1 MLRGRERALEQGVTT
16 EAQLRRGTVARAIE
30 RARRPDRNHMQALRR
45 RVPYWFIVAVLFAF
59 AALQI
64 VLNPFGFSDL
74 TQRYTQD
81 ISNLLV
87 SGPYLY
93 PETGRDQVSV
103 ALVEDDT
110 LSRLG
115 MPWPWSYGTQARLL
129 DTLLAYRP
137 RAVIVDLLFV
147 DPRRDATLPELLD
160 EIARY
165 RRAHIPLYFT
175 GSTDA
180 APGTPPLRLE
190 LAASGVRVLDPTILV
205 NQGIVRQYPATGQC
219 LGERQSSPCASLALQ
234 VYRDLYPRAPLAP
247 LRGLMEIVWGTRTN
261 PVNAKWM
268 RVTDENGAAHSCG
281 ENQDMGW
288 LRRTWLAFFD
298 PSSVRSSCPY
308 TGVIPAEALIDGR
321 EDADV
326 TALAHNRI
334 VFYGASLSGVQDKS
348 FTPVNG
354 LIASVFVHAMALDNL
369 ISFHGRPQQNV
380 VSLGA
385 LTLDNNTAQMIAILP
400 VILILAAMH
409 LRSLRRRR
417 ERRERGAVWEYFAG
431 RALQSLWHWLAFA
444 LALGIGLALT
454 LATGLSV
461 ANWVEVVFVS
471 VGLAAMLLIGL
482 PAAIW
487 GYLHHVAG
495 GIPQFEVLQGEQVT

>member
-1 MLRGRERALEQGVTT
+1 VS
-16 EAQLRRGTVARAIE
+16 RAIQ
-30 RARRPDRNHMQALRR
+30 RARRPDREHMQALRR

-59 AALQI
+59 ATVQI

-93 PETGRDQVSV
+93 PETGRSQVSV

-137 RAVIVDLLFV
+137 RAVVVDLLFV
-147 DPRRDATLPELLD
+147 DPRRDETLPELVD

-175 GSTDA
+175 GASDA
-180 APGTPPLRLE
+180 ATGTPALRRE
-190 LAASGVRVLDPTILV
+190 LAATGARVLDPTILV
-205 NQGIVRQYPATGQC
+205 NQGIVRQYPVEGQC
-219 LGERQSSPCASLALQ
+219 FESRSHAGPCSSLALQ
-234 VYRDLYPRAPLAP
+234 VYRDLYPQAPLAP
-247 LRGLMEIVWGTRTN
+247 LHGLMEIVWGTRAN
-261 PVNAKWM
+261 PVNSKWM
-268 RVTDENGAAHSCG
+268 RVTGDGGASHSCG
-281 ENQDMGW
+281 ENQDMSW

-308 TGVIPAEALIDGR
+308 TGVIPAEALIEGR

-385 LTLDNNTAQMIAILP
+385 LTLDNNTVQMIAILP

-409 LRSLRRRR
+409 LRTLRRRR
-417 ERRERGAVWEYFAG
+417 ENGERGVMWEYFAG
-431 RALQSLWHWLAFA
+431 KALQSFWHWLAFA

-471 VGLAAMLLIGL
+471 VELAALLLVGL
-482 PAAIW
+482 PAAVW

-495 GIPQFEVLQGEQVT
+495 GIPRFEILQEEQSS